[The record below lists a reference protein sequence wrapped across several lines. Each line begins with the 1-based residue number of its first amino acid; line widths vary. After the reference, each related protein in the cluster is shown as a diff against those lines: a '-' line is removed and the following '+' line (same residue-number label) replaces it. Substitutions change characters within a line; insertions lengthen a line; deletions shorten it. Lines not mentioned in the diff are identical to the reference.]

1 MSARA
6 LATAAAFSFLLCET
20 AAAQLIAIKTVP
32 VAEGDQFGFFPSSNL
47 GMAGVSIALD
57 DTLRDPFGNPAR
69 GMRLRGTHFFGSPS
83 FYSVSNKAGSGQ
95 TLPLGGFVQR
105 GSSYAGAVLALQEIT
120 DARRDQLVPPIVFG
134 ALTTTSSF
142 AADLPPSPQTHT
154 NRYAFAMLGR
164 ELAEHKLA
172 LGASVLWSGLTGVD
186 GVELLYAGS
195 RSIKQFGQAVD
206 FRLGLQK
213 DWVGNQSLAA
223 VLVHNRFSMTHD
235 VTFIDSFW
243 DPATRSVQATPRL
256 EHNPDRTNTWGLHLQ
271 YQRPL
276 GDSGVRVGGI
286 FTMNRMAHPKI
297 PNYEIASV
305 QVIPWDPG
313 YSSAFNIGLGLSESE
328 GPMTFAVDAI
338 YEPIWS
344 YTWGDAQ
351 APITTALGATIPVG
365 GKTVENHFTFSN
377 AILRAGVGRDFK
389 LEMPE
394 SSMRIQLGAELHSID
409 YHLSQFDNVVI
420 AGRGHHEAWTEWT
433 YTGGMSLRFP
443 EVEVHYRARM
453 TSGTGRPG
461 ILRERSNVFVE
472 DAALAAGSS
481 VIVAPNGPL
490 TLTHVRVTTH
500 QFSVSVPIR

>member
-1 MSARA
+1 MRARA
-6 LATAAAFSFLLCET
+6 FATAAACSVLLSGT

-32 VAEGDQFGFFPSSNL
+32 VAEGDQFGFFPASNL

-57 DTLRDPFGNPAR
+57 DTLRDPFSNPAR
-69 GMRLRGTHFFGSPS
+69 GARLRGTHFFGSPS

-120 DARRDQLVPPIVFG
+120 DARREQVVPPVVFD
-134 ALTTTSSF
+134 ALTTTRSF
-142 AADLPPSPQTHT
+142 APDVPPGPQSHT
-154 NRYAFAMLGR
+154 NRYAFAMVGR
-164 ELAEHKLA
+164 ELTDRKFS
-172 LGASVLWSGLTGVD
+172 LGASVFWSGLTGVD

-195 RSIKQFGQAVD
+195 RSIKQLGQAVD
-206 FRLGLQK
+206 FRVGLQK
-213 DWVGNQSLAA
+213 EWAGNQSLAA
-223 VLVHNRFSMTHD
+223 VLVHNRFAMTHD

-243 DPATRSVQATPRL
+243 DPTTRSVQATPRV

-271 YQRPL
+271 YQRPVS
-276 GDSGVRVGGI
+276 DSGVRVGGI
-286 FTMNRMAHPKI
+286 FTMNRMSHPKI
-297 PNYEIASV
+297 PNYQIASV

-313 YSSAFNIGLGLSESE
+313 YSSAFNIGVGLSQSQ

-351 APITTALGATIPVG
+351 SPITTALGATIPAG

-377 AILRAGVGRDFK
+377 AIFRAGVGRDFK
-389 LEMPE
+389 LEIPE
-394 SSMRIQLGAELHSID
+394 SSMRVQFGTELHSID
-409 YHLSQFDNVVI
+409 YHLDQFDNVVA
-420 AGRGHHEAWTEWT
+420 AGRQHDESWTEWT
-433 YTGGMSLRFP
+433 YGAGVSLRFP

-453 TSGTGRPG
+453 TTGTGRPG
-461 ILRERSNVFVE
+461 IIPEGR
-472 DAALAAGSS
+472 ALAAPDATFAASS
-481 VIVAPNGPL
+481 FIVAPSGPL
-490 TLTHVRVTTH
+490 TLTPVRVTTH